1 MPGAKSKEHE
11 MSLKIAIGARVADR
25 QVVVVEG
32 RLDSISYHELD
43 RQMTDVIEDP
53 ALETLV
59 FDLAKLDYISS
70 AGIRSVFRA
79 RKALA
84 ARGGRVL
91 IVNPQAQ
98 VEKVFDI
105 VKAVPVKEIFRSTEE
120 LDHYLDRIQKRIV
133 NGEDD

>member
-1 MPGAKSKEHE
+1 
-11 MSLKIAIGARVADR
+11 MSLKVHISERNGDR
-25 QVVVVEG
+25 QIVAVEG

-43 RQMTDVIEDP
+43 RQITPVIED
-53 ALETLV
+53 AEVNTLV

-133 NGEDD
+133 SGDDD

>member
-1 MPGAKSKEHE
+1 
-11 MSLKIAIGARVADR
+11 MSLKIHIGARNGDR
-25 QVVVVEG
+25 QVVAVEG

-43 RQMTDVIEDP
+43 RQITPVIED
-53 ALETLV
+53 AAVNTLV

-84 ARGGRVL
+84 TRGGRVL

-133 NGEDD
+133 SGDED

>member
-1 MPGAKSKEHE
+1 
-11 MSLKIAIGARVADR
+11 MSLKIQIGARNEDR
-25 QVVVVEG
+25 QVVAVEG

-43 RQMTDVIEDP
+43 RQITPVIED
-53 ALETLV
+53 AAVNTLV

-133 NGEDD
+133 SGDED

>member
-1 MPGAKSKEHE
+1 
-11 MSLKIAIGARVADR
+11 MSLKIHISERNGDR
-25 QVVVVEG
+25 QVVAVEG

-43 RQMTDVIEDP
+43 RQITPVIED
-53 ALETLV
+53 AEVNTLV

-84 ARGGRVL
+84 ARSGRVL

-133 NGEDD
+133 SGDDD

>member
-1 MPGAKSKEHE
+1 
-11 MSLKIAIGARVADR
+11 MSLRIHIGERIQDR
-25 QVVVVEG
+25 QVVVIEG

-43 RQMTDVIEDP
+43 RQITPAIED
-53 ALETLV
+53 AEVNTLV

-133 NGEDD
+133 SGDED

>member
-1 MPGAKSKEHE
+1 
-11 MSLKIAIGARVADR
+11 MSLRIHIGERIRDR
-25 QVVVVEG
+25 QVVAVEG

-43 RQMTDVIEDP
+43 RQITPVIED
-53 ALETLV
+53 AEVNTLV
-59 FDLAKLDYISS
+59 FDLDKLDYISS

-133 NGEDD
+133 SGDDD

>member
-1 MPGAKSKEHE
+1 
-11 MSLKIAIGARVADR
+11 MSLRIHIGERIRDR
-25 QVVVVEG
+25 QVVAVEG

-43 RQMTDVIEDP
+43 RQITPVIED
-53 ALETLV
+53 AEVNTLV

-133 NGEDD
+133 SGDDD

>member
-1 MPGAKSKEHE
+1 
-11 MSLKIAIGARVADR
+11 MSLRIHIGERIRDR
-25 QVVVVEG
+25 QVVAVEG

-43 RQMTDVIEDP
+43 RQITPVIED
-53 ALETLV
+53 AEVNTLV

-84 ARGGRVL
+84 ARSGRVL

-133 NGEDD
+133 SGDDD

>member
-1 MPGAKSKEHE
+1 
-11 MSLKIAIGARVADR
+11 MSLRIHIGERIQDR
-25 QVVVVEG
+25 QVVVIEG

-43 RQMTDVIEDP
+43 RQITPAIED
-53 ALETLV
+53 AEVNTLV

-84 ARGGRVL
+84 ARSGRVL

-133 NGEDD
+133 SGDDD

>member
-1 MPGAKSKEHE
+1 
-11 MSLKIAIGARVADR
+11 MSLRIHIGECIRDR
-25 QVVVVEG
+25 QVVAVEG

-43 RQMTDVIEDP
+43 RQITPVIED
-53 ALETLV
+53 AEVNTLV

-133 NGEDD
+133 SGDDD

>member
-1 MPGAKSKEHE
+1 
-11 MSLKIAIGARVADR
+11 MSLKIQIGARNEDR
-25 QVVVVEG
+25 QVVAVEG

-43 RQMTDVIEDP
+43 RQITPVIED
-53 ALETLV
+53 AAVNTLV

-91 IVNPQAQ
+91 IVNPQVQ

-133 NGEDD
+133 SGDDD

>member
-1 MPGAKSKEHE
+1 
-11 MSLKIAIGARVADR
+11 MSLRIHIGERIQDR
-25 QVVVVEG
+25 QVVAIEG

-43 RQMTDVIEDP
+43 RQITPAIED
-53 ALETLV
+53 AEVNTLV

-84 ARGGRVL
+84 ARSGRVL

-133 NGEDD
+133 SGDDD

>member
-1 MPGAKSKEHE
+1 
-11 MSLKIAIGARVADR
+11 MSLKIHISERNGDR
-25 QVVVVEG
+25 QVVAVEG

-43 RQMTDVIEDP
+43 RQITPVIED
-53 ALETLV
+53 AEVNTLV

-133 NGEDD
+133 SGDDD

>member
-1 MPGAKSKEHE
+1 
-11 MSLKIAIGARVADR
+11 MSLKIQIGARNEDR
-25 QVVVVEG
+25 QVVAVEG

-43 RQMTDVIEDP
+43 RQITPVIED
-53 ALETLV
+53 AAVNTLV

-79 RKALA
+79 RKGLA

-133 NGEDD
+133 SGDDD

>member
-1 MPGAKSKEHE
+1 
-11 MSLKIAIGARVADR
+11 MSLKIQIGARNEDR
-25 QVVVVEG
+25 QVVAVEG

-43 RQMTDVIEDP
+43 RQITPVIED
-53 ALETLV
+53 AAVNTLV

-84 ARGGRVL
+84 TRGGRVL

-133 NGEDD
+133 SGDED